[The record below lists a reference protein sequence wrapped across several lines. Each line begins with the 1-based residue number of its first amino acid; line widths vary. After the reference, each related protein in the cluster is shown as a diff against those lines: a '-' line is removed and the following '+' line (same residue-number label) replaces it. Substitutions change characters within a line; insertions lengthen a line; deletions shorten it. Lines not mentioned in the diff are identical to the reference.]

1 MQFQTLSQLYTSI
14 AVDPL
19 IRYARITAAS
29 DIPVTLIERHPRIL
43 DFVDQQL
50 VEALSYH
57 MRSQGVTFRL
67 GEEVEEVTK
76 SSEGKVC
83 ARLKADSGRLTRAT
97 HVNCCNKAW
106 PLKSS
111 ISQNRSKKLCVR
123 RPCKRFPLVFLDII
137 LSLKF
142 SLFCEEWRFFNSAGE
157 DSS

>member
-1 MQFQTLSQLYTSI
+1 MTLFPWTVS
-14 AVDPL
+14 PL
-19 IRYARITAAS
+19 IDTDAIRGLRTEHHVLTIGVGVIGIEYACIAAAS

-43 DFVDQQL
+43 DFVDQQI

-97 HVNCCNKAW
+97 HVNCCNQAW
-106 PLKSS
+106 PLKNS

-123 RPCKRFPLVFLDII
+123 RPYKRI
-137 LSLKF
+137 SWF
-142 SLFCEEWRFFNSAGE
+142 SWT
-157 DSS
+157 